1 MPVELDV
8 QYMVSSDESLPAD
21 EQLSLWAN
29 KALQDDSLAHIGVRI
44 VDENESQNLNQQY
57 RGKNK
62 PTNVLSFPMDLPE
75 DIEESILGDLVI
87 CAPVVAAE
95 AVEQNKSSEEH
106 WAHMVIHGV
115 LHLQGFDHLTDEQA
129 DEMEV
134 LEIKYLEELGYK
146 NPYISINE

>member
-8 QYMVSSDESLPAD
+8 QYMISDQQSLPGH

-29 KALQDDSLAHIGVRI
+29 KALQNDSAAHIGIRI
-44 VDENESQNLNQQY
+44 VDEDESKDLNFQY

-62 PTNVLSFPMDLPE
+62 PTNVLSFPMELPKE
-75 DIEESILGDLVI
+75 LEETILGDLVI
-87 CAPVVAAE
+87 CAPVVEKE
-95 AVEQNKSSEEH
+95 AVEQDKSSEEH

-129 DEMEV
+129 DEMEL

>member
-8 QYMVSSDESLPAD
+8 QYMVSSDESLPAS

-44 VDENESQNLNQQY
+44 VDENESQNLNHQY

-62 PTNVLSFPMDLPE
+62 PTNVLSFPMELPE
-75 DIEESILGDLVI
+75 DIEESILGDLVV
-87 CAPVVAAE
+87 CAPIVAAE
-95 AVEQNKSSEEH
+95 AAEQNKSSEEH

-129 DEMEV
+129 DEMEI

>member
-8 QYMVSSDESLPAD
+8 QYVILDDESLPAY
-21 EQLSLWAN
+21 EQLSLWAS
-29 KALQDDSLAHIGVRI
+29 KALQGDSLAHIGVRI
-44 VDENESQNLNQQY
+44 VDENESQNLNHQY

-62 PTNVLSFPMDLPE
+62 PTNVLSFPMELPE

-87 CAPVVAAE
+87 CAPLVEAE
-95 AVEQNKSSEEH
+95 AVEQNKSSEER

-129 DEMEV
+129 DEMET

-146 NPYISINE
+146 NPYILINE

>member
-8 QYMVSSDESLPAD
+8 QYVVTDQKLLPGH

-29 KALQDDSLAHIGVRI
+29 KALQGDSSAHIGIRI
-44 VDENESQNLNQQY
+44 VDENESQNLNHQY

-62 PTNVLSFPMDLPE
+62 PTNVLSFPMELPE

-87 CAPVVAAE
+87 CAPLVKAE

-106 WAHMVIHGV
+106 WAHMVIHGT
-115 LHLQGFDHLTDEQA
+115 LHLLGYDHIDDAEA
-129 DEMEV
+129 EVMEG
-134 LEIKYLEELGYK
+134 LEIALLGALGYAD
-146 NPYISINE
+146 PYQ

>member
-8 QYMVSSDESLPAD
+8 QYVILDDESLPAY
-21 EQLSLWAN
+21 EQLSLWAS
-29 KALQDDSLAHIGVRI
+29 KALQGDSLAHIGVRI
-44 VDENESQNLNQQY
+44 VDEDESQNLNHQY

-62 PTNVLSFPMDLPE
+62 PTNVLSFPMELPE

-87 CAPVVAAE
+87 CAPLVKAG

-129 DEMEV
+129 GEMET

-146 NPYISINE
+146 NPYILTNE